1 MDYICTDCPRHCA
14 VLRDEKNSGGL
25 CASPALPRIAR
36 AAPHFGEEPCISGV
50 RGSGAIFFTG
60 CNLKCVFCQN
70 QEISRGKTGKSVSV
84 QELRDIMLRLRDE
97 GVHNINLVT
106 ASHFVRTVAMA
117 LDGLE
122 LGIPVVWNSSG
133 YESVESLKMLEGLVQ
148 VYMPDYKYAK
158 KSLAKLCSA
167 AEDYPVVAA
176 AAIKEMYRQ
185 RGVFRLDD
193 EGMLSSGVLIRHLI
207 LPGQELNSMDVI
219 DFVAEEFPED
229 GVLFSLM
236 SQYTPMPGAE
246 QVAGLERT
254 VSREENELLVS
265 YMQRRGI
272 VNGFWQD
279 VDSAGQE
286 QIPDFDGTG
295 L

>member
-1 MDYICTDCPRHCA
+1 MDYICSNCPRRCG
-14 VLRDEKNSGGL
+14 VLRTENSSSGL

-36 AAPHFGEEPCISGV
+36 AAPHFGEEPCISGE

-70 QEISRGKTGKSVSV
+70 HEISRGLVGKSVSV

-106 ASHFVRTVAMA
+106 AGHFARSVAQA

-133 YESVESLKMLEGLVQ
+133 YESVETLKMLEGLVQ

-158 KSLAKLCSA
+158 NALAKRCSA
-167 AEDYPVVAA
+167 AEDYPGVAA
-176 AAIKEMYRQ
+176 AAIREMYRQ
-185 RGVFRLDD
+185 RGDFVLDE
-193 EGMLSSGVLIRHLI
+193 EGMLTSGLLIRHLI

-219 DFVAEEFPED
+219 DFVAEEFPGD
-229 GVLFSLM
+229 AVLFSLM

-246 QVAGLERT
+246 RVPGLERT
-254 VSREENELLVS
+254 VSREENELLIA

-272 VNGFWQD
+272 ENGFWQD
-279 VDSAGQE
+279 VESAGDE